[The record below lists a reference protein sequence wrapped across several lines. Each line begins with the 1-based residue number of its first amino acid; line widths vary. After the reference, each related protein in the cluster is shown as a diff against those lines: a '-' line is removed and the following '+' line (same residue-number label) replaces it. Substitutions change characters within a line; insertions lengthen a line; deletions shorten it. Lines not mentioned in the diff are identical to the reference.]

1 MNGSRLQR
9 PPFGLRCPCIV
20 VLLEVNEGN
29 KLASTGEQLRVGQ
42 IRRRELSVRHPNR
55 PIG

>member
-1 MNGSRLQR
+1 M
-9 PPFGLRCPCIV
+9 PPFGLRCPGIV
-20 VLLEVNEGN
+20 VLREANKRN

-42 IRRRELSVRHPNR
+42 IRRRELSVRHTNR